1 MGWANRRILVLQ
13 FIPPPVEVGEFLLI
27 MVKSISPITLF
38 SKFNLTPHMTPST
51 IHHPMHEPIRK
62 ACALMVKK
70 VIENEEKNDEDS

>member
-1 MGWANRRILVLQ
+1 
-13 FIPPPVEVGEFLLI
+13 
-27 MVKSISPITLF
+27 
-38 SKFNLTPHMTPST
+38 MTPST